1 MKKTLLSALLGLA
14 IVISCEKKQETTENQ
29 DHTNHTENVAAETE
43 AEAPAEATHDD
54 HADASANLELNNGKK
69 WKTNTE
75 MLPYIQKQEQLI
87 DAYDD
92 ETGDYKKLAADLSAA
107 NDQLIKS
114 CTMTGKSHDV
124 LHVWLTD
131 HMKKINLLAK
141 AATQKEAEKIAE
153 ALEHSMESYHQYF
166 E

>member
-29 DHTNHTENVAAETE
+29 DHTNHTENVAGETE
-43 AEAPAEATHDD
+43 AEATHDD

-92 ETGDYKKLAADLSAA
+92 ETGDYKKLAADLSTA

-131 HMKKINLLAK
+131 HMKKIDLLAK

-153 ALEHSMESYHQYF
+153 SLEHSMESYHQYF

>member
-1 MKKTLLSALLGLA
+1 MKKTLLSALLVLV

-29 DHTNHTENVAAETE
+29 DHTNHTENVATETE
-43 AEAPAEATHDD
+43 AEATHDD

-92 ETGDYKKLAADLSAA
+92 ETGDYKKLAADLSTA

-153 ALEHSMESYHQYF
+153 SLEHSMESYHQYF

>member
-14 IVISCEKKQETTENQ
+14 IVISCEKKQETTESQ
-29 DHTNHTENVAAETE
+29 DHTNHTENVAAET
-43 AEAPAEATHDD
+43 AADVPAKATHDD
-54 HADASANLELNNGKK
+54 HADASANLELDNGKK

-92 ETGDYKKLAADLSAA
+92 ETGDYKKLAADLSTA

-131 HMKKINLLAK
+131 HMKNIDLLAK
-141 AATQKEAEKIAE
+141 AATPQEAEKIAE
-153 ALEHSMESYHQYF
+153 SLEHSMESYHRYF

>member
-14 IVISCEKKQETTENQ
+14 FLISCEKKQETTETQ
-29 DHTNHTENVAAETE
+29 DHTNHTENVAAQT
-43 AEAPAEATHDD
+43 ATDVPAEVS
-54 HADASANLELNNGKK
+54 HAEHAAAGANLELDNGKK
-69 WKTNTE
+69 WKTNAE

-114 CTMTGKSHDV
+114 CTMKGKSHEV

-131 HMKKINLLAK
+131 HLKNIDLLAK
-141 AATQKEAEKIAE
+141 ATSPQDAEKIAE
-153 ALEHSMESYHQYF
+153 SLEQSMKTYHQYF
-166 E
+166 D

>member
-29 DHTNHTENVAAETE
+29 DHPNHTENVVAETE
-43 AEAPAEATHDD
+43 AESTHDD

-92 ETGDYKKLAADLSAA
+92 ETGDYKKLAADLSTA

>member
-1 MKKTLLSALLGLA
+1 MKKTLLSALLVLA

-43 AEAPAEATHDD
+43 AESTHDD

-124 LHVWLTD
+124 LHVWLTN
-131 HMKKINLLAK
+131 HMKKIDLLAK

-153 ALEHSMESYHQYF
+153 SLEHSMESYHQYF